1 MAANKKG
8 TRRNLPGK
16 PNSPKPP
23 IRKTLS
29 VQQEIRLSQ
38 LPDPEVLEKY
48 QQIFPDAADI
58 IFKHFENEQEHRQQQ
73 EQLALTANI
82 QLADK
87 QLNLIKR
94 AQIFAAVLGTFAI
107 LGGVYAAINGAEI
120 SGGLLGSGGIV
131 GIIIAFLVSSRL
143 NKQK

>member
-1 MAANKKG
+1 MKMAANKKG

-23 IRKTLS
+23 ILQTLS

-58 IFKHFENEQEHRQQQ
+58 ILSILKTNR
-73 EQLALTANI
+73 NI
-82 QLADK
+82 G
-87 QLNLIKR
+87 N
-94 AQIFAAVLGTFAI
+94 
-107 LGGVYAAINGAEI
+107 
-120 SGGLLGSGGIV
+120 
-131 GIIIAFLVSSRL
+131 
-143 NKQK
+143 NKNSWH